1 MVLSLS
7 LVSDKKFSEAL
18 KKSAHL
24 LNYLSTYVERG
35 NPIPLFTEKLEGEH
49 KKLKDPNLIYP
60 ISDNTYIHIN
70 PHSNSADGYV
80 EYAIVEPDEPDRAL
94 MESADKLFALHAG
107 TMNPPIELTERF
119 NMIDQY
125 LDKTITSTNA
135 VIDYS
140 KIDVFKSK
148 NLAVLDKDIPSLKYH
163 FLRKRAGMGL
173 LDPFLTDPHLE
184 DISIVGAGNMYVI
197 HKMFGALKCPVFL
210 SVEEIDDLIVSMAEQ
225 FGKTVSHAKPV
236 IDATLPEGSRINIV
250 FGKDISRK
258 GTNATIRRFA
268 STPLSIT
275 QIIPSKSLLSVEAA
289 YLWMMLAEGMSVFV
303 NGETASGKTTTMMA
317 ITAFIPSNWKIVTI
331 EDTPELTLPH
341 ANWISEVT
349 RDTGNANSSVTM
361 FDLLKAALRQRPN
374 YIFVGEIRGAE
385 ANIAFGAMQT
395 GHPVVSS
402 FHAANMTALIQRLT
416 NPPMNIPKTNVENLN
431 IAMFQA
437 AVTGPDGKRVRRVL
451 SINEVIGYNQE
462 GNNVMFIPVFNWD
475 PGSDT
480 VKFRGKG
487 SSALF
492 ISKVLEKRGMS
503 RKDEGLLYEELAL
516 RTKILDKMVEKKIFN
531 FYDVYDSISRCREIG
546 LEQFMK
552 ELNAL

>member
-1 MVLSLS
+1 MALDLSLIN
-7 LVSDKKFSEAL
+7 DKKFSEAL
-18 KKSAHL
+18 RKSAHL
-24 LNYLSTYVERG
+24 VNYLSTYIERG

-60 ISDNTYIHIN
+60 ISDTIYIHIN

-80 EYAIVEPDEPDRAL
+80 EYAIIEPDEPDRAL
-94 MESADKLFALHAG
+94 MENADKLFAMDAG

-125 LDKTITSTNA
+125 LDKTISSSNA
-135 VIDYS
+135 VVDYA
-140 KIDVFKSK
+140 KMDVLKLK
-148 NLAVLDKDIPSLKYH
+148 NLTVFEKDVPSLKYH

-184 DISIVGAGNMYVI
+184 DISVVGAGNMYVI

-210 SVEEIDDLIVSMAEQ
+210 SMEEIDDLIVSMAEQ

-250 FGKDISRK
+250 FGKDVSRK

-275 QIIPSKSLLSVEAA
+275 QIIPSKSLVSIEAA
-289 YLWMMLAEGMSVFV
+289 YLWMMLAEGMSVFI

-317 ITAFIPSNWKIVTI
+317 LTAFIPSNWKIVSI

-341 ANWISEVT
+341 SNWISEVT
-349 RDTGNANSSVTM
+349 RDTGNASSSVTM

-385 ANIAFGAMQT
+385 ANIAFSAMQT
-395 GHPVVSS
+395 GHPVIST
-402 FHAANMTALIQRLT
+402 FHAANMTALIQRIT
-416 NPPMNIPKTNVENLN
+416 NPPMDIPKTNVENLN
-431 IAMFQA
+431 LAMFQA

-451 SINEVIGYNQE
+451 SINEIIGYNAE

-475 PGSDT
+475 PGTDT

-492 ISKVLEKRGMS
+492 ISKILEKRGMS
-503 RKDEGLLYEELAL
+503 RKDEGILYEELAL
-516 RTKILDKMVEKKIFN
+516 RAKILDKMIEKKIFN

-552 ELNAL
+552 ELNSL

>member
-1 MVLSLS
+1 LGFNFS
-7 LVSDKKFSEAL
+7 LVTDKKFSEAL
-18 KKSAHL
+18 KKSEHL
-24 LNYLSTYVERG
+24 KNYLATYIDKG
-35 NPIPLFTEKLEGEH
+35 NPIPIFTEKLEGEH

-60 ISDNTYIHIN
+60 ISENTYIHIN
-70 PHSNSADGYV
+70 PHSASSDGYV
-80 EYAIVEPDEPDRAL
+80 EYAIIEPDEPDRAL
-94 MESADKLFALHAG
+94 MENADKLFALHAG
-107 TMNPPIELTERF
+107 NMNPPVELTERF

-125 LDKTITSTNA
+125 LDRTISSSNA
-135 VIDYS
+135 SIDYS
-140 KIDVFKSK
+140 KTDAFKSK
-148 NLAVLDKDIPSLKYH
+148 NLSVYEKDIPCLKYH

-197 HKMFGALKCPVFL
+197 HKMFGALKCPIFL
-210 SVEEIDDLIVSMAEQ
+210 SVEEIDDLIISMAEQ

-250 FGKDISRK
+250 FGKDVSRK

-275 QIIPSKSLLSVEAA
+275 QIIPSKAMETVEAA
-289 YLWMMLAEGMSVFV
+289 YLWMMLSEGSSVFI

-317 ITAFIPSNWKIVTI
+317 LTAFIPSNWKIVSI

-341 ANWISEVT
+341 NNWISEVT
-349 RDTGNANSSVTM
+349 RDTGNPSSSVTM

-395 GHPVVSS
+395 GHPVIST
-402 FHAANMTALIQRLT
+402 FHAANMTALIQRIT

-451 SINEVIGYNQE
+451 SINEIIGYNPE

-475 PGSDT
+475 PGTDT

-492 ISKVLEKRGMS
+492 ISKLLEKRGMA

-546 LEQFMK
+546 LEQFLK

>member
-1 MVLSLS
+1 MGFNFS
-7 LVSDKKFSEAL
+7 LVTDKKFSEAL
-18 KKSAHL
+18 KKSEHL
-24 LNYLSTYVERG
+24 KNYLTSYIDKG
-35 NPIPLFTEKLEGEH
+35 NPIPIFTEKLEGEH

-60 ISDNTYIHIN
+60 ISESTYIHIN

-80 EYAIVEPDEPDRAL
+80 EYAIIEPDEPDRAL
-94 MESADKLFALHAG
+94 MENADKLFALHAG
-107 TMNPPIELTERF
+107 NMNPPLELTERF

-125 LDKTITSTNA
+125 LDKTISSSNA
-135 VIDYS
+135 TIDYS
-140 KIDVFKSK
+140 KMDAFKSK
-148 NLAVLDKDIPSLKYH
+148 NLSVYEKDVPSLKYH

-250 FGKDISRK
+250 FGKDVSRK

-275 QIIPSKSLLSVEAA
+275 QILPSKAMETVEAA
-289 YLWMMLAEGMSVFV
+289 YLWMMLSEGSSVFI

-317 ITAFIPSNWKIVTI
+317 LTAFIPSNWKIVSI

-341 ANWISEVT
+341 NNWICEVT
-349 RDTGNANSSVTM
+349 RDTGNPNSSVTM

-395 GHPVVSS
+395 GHPVIST
-402 FHAANMTALIQRLT
+402 FHAANMTALIQRIT

-451 SINEVIGYNQE
+451 SINEIIGYNPE

-475 PGSDT
+475 PGTDT

-492 ISKVLEKRGMS
+492 ISKLLEKRGMA

-516 RTKILDKMVEKKIFN
+516 RSKILDKMVEKKIFN

-546 LEQFMK
+546 LEQFLK

>member
-1 MVLSLS
+1 LGFNFS
-7 LVSDKKFSEAL
+7 LVTDKKFTDAL
-18 KKSAHL
+18 KKSEHL
-24 LNYLSTYVERG
+24 KNYLANYIDKG
-35 NPIPLFTEKLEGEH
+35 NPIPIFTEKLEAEH

-60 ISDNTYIHIN
+60 ISENTFIHIN

-80 EYAIVEPDEPDRAL
+80 EYAIIEPDEPDRAL
-94 MESADKLFALHAG
+94 MANADKLFAIHAG

-125 LDKTITSTNA
+125 LDKTISLSSTS
-135 VIDYS
+135 IDYS
-140 KIDVFKSK
+140 KMDVFKAK
-148 NLAVLDKDIPSLKYH
+148 NLSVFEKDVPSLKYH

-210 SVEEIDDLIVSMAEQ
+210 SVEEIDDLIISMAEQ

-250 FGKDISRK
+250 FGKDVSRK

-275 QIIPSKSLLSVEAA
+275 QIIPSKSLISIEAA
-289 YLWMMLAEGMSVFV
+289 YLWMMLAEGMSVFI

-317 ITAFIPSNWKIVTI
+317 LTAFIPSNWKIVSI
-331 EDTPELTLPH
+331 EDTPELTLPQS
-341 ANWISEVT
+341 NWISEVT
-349 RDTGNANSSVTM
+349 RDTGNPSSSVTM

-395 GHPVVSS
+395 GHPVIST
-402 FHAANMTALIQRLT
+402 FHAANMTALIQRIT

-451 SINEVIGYNQE
+451 SINEVIGYNPE

-475 PGSDT
+475 PGTDT

-492 ISKVLEKRGMS
+492 ISKLLEKRGMS

-516 RTKILDKMVEKKIFN
+516 RTKILDKMIEKKIFN

-546 LEQFMK
+546 LEQFLK